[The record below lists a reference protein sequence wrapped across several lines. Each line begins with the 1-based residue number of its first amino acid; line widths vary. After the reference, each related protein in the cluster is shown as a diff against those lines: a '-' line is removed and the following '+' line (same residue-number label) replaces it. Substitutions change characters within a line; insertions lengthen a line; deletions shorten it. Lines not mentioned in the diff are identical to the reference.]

1 MKNYAILYSIMADDI
16 PQHTSTTSAHTK
28 ILLQWL
34 PGNTYTD
41 KNGSNIWEDTYGC
54 EEQYICATTIYLL

>member
-1 MKNYAILYSIMADDI
+1 MADDI